1 MRPNRIIPF
10 LITIFF
16 FVFSRITAQCL
27 PIDGNIPIYDLDTF
41 PGSVYTVS
49 GSTAGA
55 VSTFGISDAPDT
67 VQKMLRAC
75 DYHRAISDHG
85 AKYAFCKGMAR
96 GIFRVMYLIMSDPL
110 RLCDAKDLTGRQ
122 IVQIFTNWAKTN
134 PEYWHVVPE
143 EGFILALREAY
154 PCK

>member
-1 MRPNRIIPF
+1 MRR
-10 LITIFF
+10 
-16 FVFSRITAQCL
+16 
-27 PIDGNIPIYDLDTF
+27 
-41 PGSVYTVS
+41 
-49 GSTAGA
+49 GA
-55 VSTFGISDAPDT
+55 VAKLVVLQDRAQQMGKWFSVLVLAVAVSLAQKAEAQSFSDAPDT

-75 DYHRAISDHG
+75 DLHRAISDHG

>member
-1 MRPNRIIPF
+1 MPKVGFSPAQF
-10 LITIFF
+10 LQERFYI
-16 FVFSRITAQCL
+16 AW
-27 PIDGNIPIYDLDTF
+27 IPIFCALAQKAEAQSF
-41 PGSVYTVS
+41 
-49 GSTAGA
+49 
-55 VSTFGISDAPDT
+55 SDAPDT

-75 DYHRAISDHG
+75 DLHRAISDHG